1 MLQMR
6 CSLRI
11 YLYDSEMG
19 KTGRYLWR
27 MRRIL
32 PGPSL
37 RSGVYGFSF
46 HLQRQ
51 HENISKHYLSL
62 FASRSGHRFPSLCLS
77 FHFDVEIPALG
88 SDICYLLNEMIY
100 TGVSL
105 VMLCCTYINTYS
117 KAGQRCVYLMRQ
129 CHCHFA
135 STNAHS

>member
-1 MLQMR
+1 ML
-6 CSLRI
+6 ST
-11 YLYDSEMG
+11 YLFIRQRNGENREIFVENEEDSPR
-19 KTGRYLWR
+19 TFASVR
-27 MRRIL
+27 
-32 PGPSL
+32 
-37 RSGVYGFSF
+37 VYGFSF